1 MQYFGFFLIAVALIA
16 IGVAAF
22 KFMQVK
28 KLSSSTLHKTGELA
42 GNPSIAGPKG
52 ECSAEGNVVV
62 QQPLVAPCSGK
73 PAIYY
78 EIVVKRKWEKYETT
92 EDGQKKVTGSDTVS
106 TVKQAGSFS
115 IDDGSGPIA
124 IDARQD
130 VEADTQQSFKQE
142 QKGVIGQI
150 MFGQFTANVPPGGD
164 KHTTAVEVTETIL
177 APEGKL
183 FVMGKLAG
191 GQITK
196 ADGMLGKLT
205 LSTKGKEGHI
215 AHVKKH
221 GIIGAVAAVVCLGSG
236 IPIAAFADPPA
247 PSLCASLKDGMKKG
261 ESCTD
266 RVTDDT
272 GEKLSWK
279 VTKPGGY
286 KLSVVGTGKNQ
297 SMRLYPH
304 VTVSKGDKDV
314 ADDESSGEVVI
325 DQCFDKGSFDIQI
338 RDTTKGHVGGTIK
351 GGAGFE
357 LVITESKS
365 ADCSDMKSK
374 GGDDDDADK
383 KKAKKGDDDDDS
395 DKKKAKAK
403 KADDDDDSDKKKK
416 GDDDDK
422 GAAAAKVDTGIPA
435 CDDYLTFYPKCA
447 AKLGTPAAAI
457 KSTLETTAK
466 TYAAGAK
473 NPAVKKAYADS
484 CKKTMDTLKKS
495 CPGVN

>member
-1 MQYFGFFLIAVALIA
+1 MQYLGFFLIALALVA

-28 KLSSSTLHKTGELA
+28 KLSTSKLSKTGELA
-42 GNPSIAGPKG
+42 GNPALAGPKG
-52 ECSAEGNVVV
+52 DCSVEGNVVV

-78 EIVVKRKWEKYETT
+78 EIVVKRKWEKYVTT
-92 EDGQKKVTGSDTVS
+92 EDGQKKETGSETVS
-106 TVKQAGSFS
+106 TVKQAASFTV
-115 IDDGSGPIA
+115 DDGSGPIA

-130 VEADTQQSFKQE
+130 VDADTVQSFKQE

-164 KHTTAVEVTETIL
+164 KHTTAVEVIETIL
-177 APEGKL
+177 PPEGKL

-221 GIIGAVAAVVCLGSG
+221 GIIGAVAGVVMLGGG

-247 PSLCASLKDGMKKG
+247 PSVCETMKDAMKKG
-261 ESCTD
+261 DKCTD
-266 RVTDDT
+266 RVTNDE
-272 GEKLSWK
+272 GEKKTWK

-286 KLSVVGTGKNQ
+286 KLSVVGTGKNS
-297 SMRLYPH
+297 SMRLWPK

-314 ADDESSGEVVI
+314 AEELSSGETVI
-325 DQCFDKGSFDIQI
+325 DQCFDKGTYSIQI

-351 GGAGFE
+351 GGAGFALE
-357 LVITESKS
+357 ITESKS
-365 ADCSDMKSK
+365 ADCADMKAK
-374 GGDDDDADK
+374 GGDDDDGDK
-383 KKAKKGDDDDDS
+383 KKKKGDDDDDKKKGDDDDKDTKKAKKGDDDD
-395 DKKKAKAK
+395 
-403 KADDDDDSDKKKK
+403 K
-416 GDDDDK
+416 G
-422 GAAAAKVDTGIPA
+422 GAAAKVDTGISA
-435 CDDYLTFYPKCA
+435 CDDYIAFYQKCM
-447 AKLGTPAAAI
+447 AKAGTPAASVKMGVDAMV
-457 KSTLETTAK
+457 KGYK
-466 TYAAGAK
+466 AASGSA
-473 NPAVKKAYADS
+473 PAKKATGDMCTKS
-484 CKKTMDTLKKS
+484 MDTLKKAGT
-495 CPGVN
+495 CPGVK